1 MAPTPDARRKDA
13 ALTNVRPEKRLRGSY
28 QPVVPRPA
36 ATILLLR
43 DTDEGPQVLMTRRSA
58 TAAFGPGA
66 YVFPGGVLDPRDT
79 SPLARELAH
88 ARRDQDEELLS
99 YATAAV
105 REAFEELGILLAR
118 GRGGAA
124 SLAALARRLDR
135 RHDADLLGQI
145 ATHELRL
152 ALDELHWLSR
162 WITDGDLPKRFDARF
177 FVARMPEHQEPIAD
191 ESEQFEPTWVTPAEG
206 LARHA
211 EGGFEL
217 MFPTARTLRRLQ
229 RFGSV
234 DEIIDHTTGQPQVKI
249 STSRGGRLRGRI
261 ERFGDED
268 LPFGELELVSPDGS
282 YVEHSLDWQ
291 SERVVPLLRH
301 VHRLTA
307 PNAGRMTGPGTNTY
321 MVGAPGD
328 WLVIDP
334 GPDDPA
340 HIDRIAAFVGDGLK
354 TIVCTHAH
362 PDHAP
367 GAAPLQQRTGAR
379 IVGRPSGPHFNPAW
393 AFRPDETL
401 EDGARLRVGDSALR
415 VLHTP
420 GHAEHHVCLLLEE
433 DGLLFSGDH
442 ILNGS
447 TTVVDPPDGDMRA
460 YVASLERLTAEPFE
474 YILPAHG
481 HVIARAKTE
490 IARLIAHRM
499 AREAKVV
506 EALDRLG
513 GGTLAELVK
522 LAYDD
527 VDPILYPVATRSLT
541 AHLLKLRDEKRATL
555 DERSSRWEP
564 A

>member
-1 MAPTPDARRKDA
+1 MT
-13 ALTNVRPEKRLRGSY
+13 TSVRPEKRLHPWREG
-28 QPVVPRPA
+28 VTPRAA

-43 DTDEGPQVLMTRRSA
+43 DTSAGPQVLLTRRSP
-58 TAAFGPGA
+58 TASFGPGA
-66 YVFPGGVLDPRDT
+66 HVFPGGALDDRDA

-88 ARRDQDEELLS
+88 ARGDQDAEILA
-99 YATAAV
+99 YATAAA

-118 GRGGAA
+118 GRGDAA
-124 SLAALARRLDR
+124 SIAALTRQLDR
-135 RHDADLLGQI
+135 RPDADLFEQI
-145 ATHELRL
+145 AAHRLRL
-152 ALDELHWLSR
+152 ALDEIHWLSR
-162 WITDGDLPKRFDARF
+162 WITDQDLPKRFDARF
-177 FVARMPEHQEPIAD
+177 FVARMPEHQEPVAD
-191 ESEQFEPTWVTPAEG
+191 ESEQFEPVWVTPAEG

-211 EGGFEL
+211 AGRFDM
-217 MFPTARTLRRLQ
+217 MFPTVHTLRRL
-229 RFGSV
+229 RGFGSV
-234 DEIIDHTTGQPQVKI
+234 DEIIDHARGQPAVKV
-249 STSRGGRLRGRI
+249 SLSRGGWRRGAI
-261 ERFGDED
+261 ERFGEED
-268 LPFGELELVSPDGS
+268 LPYGELELVAPDGGLHHC
-282 YVEHSLDWQ
+282 VDWQ
-291 SERVVPLLRH
+291 SERVVPLLQH

-307 PNAGRMTGPGTNTY
+307 PNPGRMTGPGTNTY
-321 MVGAPGD
+321 LVGGPGD

-367 GAAPLQQRTGAR
+367 AARPLQQRTGAR
-379 IVGRPSGPHFNPAW
+379 IVGRPSGPHFDPAW

-401 EDGARLRVGDSALR
+401 EDGDRLQVGDSTLR

-442 ILNGS
+442 ILSGS

-460 YVASLERLTAEPFE
+460 YVASLERLAAEPFE
-474 YILPAHG
+474 FILPAHG
-481 HVIARAKTE
+481 HVIGRAKTE

-506 EALDRLG
+506 DALDRLG
-513 GGTLAELVK
+513 GGTLDELVV

-527 VDPILYPVATRSLT
+527 VDPILHPVAKRSLT
-541 AHLLKLRDEKRATL
+541 AHLLKLRDERRATL
-555 DERSSRWEP
+555 DDRDARWRP

>member
-1 MAPTPDARRKDA
+1 MTTP
-13 ALTNVRPEKRLRGSY
+13 VRPEKRLHAWRE
-28 QPVVPRPA
+28 PVAPRPA

-43 DTDEGPQVLMTRRSA
+43 DTTEGPQVLMTRRSA
-58 TAAFGPGA
+58 KASFAPGA
-66 YVFPGGVLDPRDT
+66 YVFPGGTVDACDA
-79 SPLARELAH
+79 SPQARERA
-88 ARRDQDEELLS
+88 ARRADQDETILS

-118 GRGGAA
+118 GDADA
-124 SLAALARRLDR
+124 VAVAALAQRLNR
-135 RHDADLLGQI
+135 SHDADLFAQI
-145 ATHELRL
+145 AQHGLRL
-152 ALDELHWLSR
+152 ALDEVHWLSH
-162 WITDGDLPKRFDARF
+162 WVTDRDLPKRFDARF
-177 FVARMPEHQEPIAD
+177 FVARMPEHQRPVAD
-191 ESEQFEPTWVTPAEG
+191 EGEQFEPTWVTPAEG
-206 LARHA
+206 LARHE
-211 EGGFEL
+211 EGKFNII
-217 MFPTARTLRRLQ
+217 FPTIRTLRRLT

-234 DEIIDHTTGQPQVKI
+234 DEVIEHARGQERI
-249 STSRGGRLRGRI
+249 SISCPRGGWLRGRI
-261 ERFGDED
+261 ERFGEEE

-282 YVEHSLDWQ
+282 IRHSLDWQ
-291 SERVVPLLRH
+291 SEHVVPLLRH

-307 PNAGRMTGPGTNTY
+307 PNPGRMTGPGTNTY
-321 MVGAPGD
+321 LVGGPGD

-334 GPDDPA
+334 GPDDAA

-401 EDGARLRVGDSALR
+401 EDGARLRVGDSTLR

-460 YVASLERLTAEPFE
+460 YVASLERLAAEPFE

-527 VDPILYPVATRSLT
+527 VDPILHPVATRSLT

-555 DERSSRWEP
+555 DERSSRWAP

>member
-1 MAPTPDARRKDA
+1 MIT
-13 ALTNVRPEKRLRGSY
+13 TVRPEKRLHAWRE
-28 QPVVPRPA
+28 PVAARPA

-43 DTDEGPQVLMTRRSA
+43 DTTDGPQVLMTRRSTRA
-58 TAAFGPGA
+58 SFAPGA
-66 YVFPGGVLDPRDT
+66 YVFPGGTVDARDA
-79 SPLARELAH
+79 SLRARERAT
-88 ARRDQDEELLS
+88 RRTDQDETILS

-118 GRGGAA
+118 GNVDAA
-124 SLAALARRLDR
+124 AVAALAQRLDR
-135 RHDADLLGQI
+135 GHDADLFAQI
-145 ATHELRL
+145 AQHGLRL
-152 ALDELHWLSR
+152 ALDEVHWLSH
-162 WITDGDLPKRFDARF
+162 WVTDRDLPKRFDARF
-177 FVARMPEHQEPIAD
+177 FVARMPEHQQPVAD
-191 ESEQFEPTWVTPAEG
+191 EGEQFEPTWVTPAEG
-206 LARHA
+206 LARHE
-211 EGGFEL
+211 EGTFDII
-217 MFPTARTLRRLQ
+217 FPTIRTLRRLT

-234 DEIIDHTTGQPQVKI
+234 DEVIGHASSQKRI
-249 STSRGGRLRGRI
+249 SISCPRGGWLRGRI
-261 ERFGDED
+261 ERFGEEE

-282 YVEHSLDWQ
+282 IRHSLDWQ

-321 MVGAPGD
+321 LVGGPGD

-334 GPDDPA
+334 GPDDAA
-340 HIDRIAAFVGDGLK
+340 HIDRIAAVVGDGLK

-367 GAAPLQQRTGAR
+367 GAVPLQQRTGAR
-379 IVGRPSGPHFNPAW
+379 IAGRPSGPHFDPAW
-393 AFRPDETL
+393 TFRPDETL
-401 EDGARLRVGDSALR
+401 GDGVRLRVGDSTLR

-447 TTVVDPPDGDMRA
+447 TTVIDPPDGDMRA
-460 YVASLERLTAEPFE
+460 YVTSLERLAAEPFE

-490 IARLIAHRM
+490 VARLIAHRM
-499 AREAKVV
+499 AREARVV
-506 EALDRLG
+506 AALDRLG

>member
-1 MAPTPDARRKDA
+1 MT
-13 ALTNVRPEKRLRGSY
+13 TTIRPEKRLRAWRA
-28 QPVVPRPA
+28 PVTPRPA

-43 DTDEGPQVLMTRRSA
+43 DTGDGPQVLMTRRSA
-58 TAAFGPGA
+58 TASFGPGA
-66 YVFPGGVLDPRDT
+66 YVFPGGVVDPRDA
-79 SPLARELAH
+79 SPLARELAR
-88 ARRDQDEELLS
+88 ARRDQDEVLLS

-118 GRGGAA
+118 GRGDAA

-135 RHDADLLGQI
+135 RDDADLLGQI
-145 ATHELRL
+145 SAHGLRL

-191 ESEQFEPTWVTPAEG
+191 ECEQFEPTWVTPAEG
-206 LARHA
+206 LARYA

-217 MFPTARTLRRLQ
+217 MFPTLHTLRRLQ
-229 RFGSV
+229 GFGSV
-234 DEIIDHTTGQPQVKI
+234 DEIIDHTAAQRQVKI

-282 YVEHSLDWQ
+282 NVEHSLDWQ
-291 SERVVPLLRH
+291 SERAVPLLRH

-307 PNAGRMTGPGTNTY
+307 PNPGRMTGPGTNTY
-321 MVGAPGD
+321 LVGGPGD

-340 HIDRIAAFVGDGLK
+340 HIERIAAFVGDGLK

-367 GAAPLQQRTGAR
+367 GAAPLQRRTGAR
-379 IVGRPSGPHFNPAW
+379 IVGRRSGPHFNPAW
-393 AFRPDETL
+393 AFTPDEEL
-401 EDGARLRVGDSALR
+401 EDGERLRVGDSTLR

-420 GHAEHHVCLLLEE
+420 GHTGHHVCLLLEE

-447 TTVVDPPDGDMRA
+447 TTVIDPPDGDMRA
-460 YVASLERLTAEPFE
+460 YVASLERLAAEPFE

-481 HVIARAKTE
+481 HAIARAKTE

-527 VDPILYPVATRSLT
+527 VDPILHPVATRSLT

>member
-1 MAPTPDARRKDA
+1 MT
-13 ALTNVRPEKRLRGSY
+13 TTVRPEKRLHPWRE
-28 QPVVPRPA
+28 PVRPRPA

-43 DTDEGPQVLMTRRSA
+43 DTGDGPQVLMTRRSA
-58 TAAFGPGA
+58 QASFAPGA
-66 YVFPGGVLDPRDT
+66 YVFPGGVVDARDA
-79 SPLARELAH
+79 SPLARERADVR
-88 ARRDQDEELLS
+88 ADQDEEVLS
-99 YATAAV
+99 FATAAV

-118 GRGGAA
+118 GGAH
-124 SLAALARRLDR
+124 AAAIADIARRLDR
-135 RHDADLLGQI
+135 RREADLFSQVAERG
-145 ATHELRL
+145 LRL
-152 ALDELHWLSR
+152 ALDEVHWLSH
-162 WITDGDLPKRFDARF
+162 WVTDRDLPKRFDARF
-177 FVARMPEHQEPIAD
+177 FVARMPEHQQPVAD
-191 ESEQFEPTWVTPAEG
+191 EGEQFEPIWVTPAEG

-211 EGGFEL
+211 ERKFNII
-217 MFPTARTLRRLQ
+217 FPTIRTLRQLT

-234 DEIIDHTTGQPQVKI
+234 DEVIEHARSQASIRVSCP
-249 STSRGGRLRGRI
+249 RGGWLRGRI
-261 ERFGDED
+261 ERFSEDE
-268 LPFGELELVSPDGS
+268 LPYGELELVTPDGS
-282 YVEHSLDWQ
+282 IHHSLDWQ

-307 PNAGRMTGPGTNTY
+307 PNPGRMTGPGTNTY
-321 MVGAPGD
+321 LVGAPGD

-334 GPDDPA
+334 GPDDAA

-367 GAAPLQQRTGAR
+367 GARPLQRRTGAK
-379 IVGRPSGPHFNPAW
+379 IVGRPSGPDFNPDW
-393 AFRPDETL
+393 AFSPDETL
-401 EDGARLRVGDSALR
+401 EDGARLRVGDSTLR

-460 YVASLERLTAEPFE
+460 YVASLERLAAEPFE
-474 YILPAHG
+474 FILPAHG

-506 EALDRLG
+506 GALDRLG
-513 GGTLAELVK
+513 GGTLDELVV

-527 VDPILYPVATRSLT
+527 VDPILHPVAMRSLT
-541 AHLLKLRDEKRATL
+541 AHLLKLRDERRATL
-555 DERSSRWEP
+555 DERTKRWQP